1 MARRRRPRSPT
12 YRTIVLACSDSSEP
26 STVPAPKALLSILC
40 SLACFLPRCAETD
53 TVPTIQHEFA
63 SVAFHER
70 HQVHC
75 IAMRNSTQHI
85 ERCCSLQTMEA
96 EVESP
101 RKGRREAGNFHRYPS
116 ETDQARDKYHWVRW
130 SSLPPTALPRSIYR
144 KAQAFPF
151 GTSASNGHHGRQMVF
166 MMNKQRGSR

>member
-1 MARRRRPRSPT
+1 MA
-12 YRTIVLACSDSSEP
+12 YSDSSES
-26 STVPAPKALLSILC
+26 STVPVPRALLSILC

-53 TVPTIQHEFA
+53 TVPTIQHKLA

-75 IAMRNSTQHI
+75 IAMRNSTKYI
-85 ERCCSLQTMEA
+85 ERCCFLQTMEA

-116 ETDQARDKYHWVRW
+116 ETDQARDRSHWVRW
-130 SSLPPTALPRSIYR
+130 GSLPLTALPRSIYR
-144 KAQAFPF
+144 KAQPFPF
-151 GTSASNGHHGRQMVF
+151 SKSASNGHQGRQMVF
-166 MMNKQRGSR
+166 MMNIQRGS